1 MNPGTMEESGIAPV
15 APPAGSVAAA
25 QRAPYPKLPS
35 TIEETGLTSEAV
47 IDLLLKLLYT
57 QGVRTGQEMIDY
69 VRLPYA
75 VVDPILMDLQQ
86 RLMLE
91 VKGTAGHGRGGY
103 KFSITPLGRE
113 RAREALETSRYVG
126 PAPIPLELYAEWMDL
141 QSVRHVRITKDIILS
156 GFSDLV
162 LNREIFEA
170 LGPPINSARSLFLYG
185 APGNGKTA
193 IAERIAG
200 MTGGGIFVPH
210 AIDVDGQTVVLFDPV
225 YHTPIPWEGSGISSD
240 PVIKDLSGG
249 YDPRFEYVARPTV
262 FVGGELTLEQLDLQY
277 DPVSKMYK
285 APFQLK
291 AAGGVLILDDFGR
304 QRVEPAEL
312 LNRWV
317 VPLEKGIDFLT
328 LHTGVKFP
336 VPFDTRLMFA
346 TNLDPSDLVEEAFLR
361 RIHYKIRVGNPSREG
376 YADITRAV
384 CEARGIPYVP
394 QAVDHIYEKYYEGLG
409 IEPRACHPRDII
421 DHIEDIARYH
431 GVTAE
436 LTHDLLNRSCD
447 TYFLVMESE
456 ALTRAQARYAI
467 GGNKG

>member
-1 MNPGTMEESGIAPV
+1 MTIGTLTESGASPSGLPDPEGAAPDV
-15 APPAGSVAAA
+15 QYPPIPTRV
-25 QRAPYPKLPS
+25 
-35 TIEETGLTSEAV
+35 EDTGLSAEAV
-47 IDLLLKLLYT
+47 IDLLLKFLYT
-57 QGVRTGQEMIDY
+57 QGVRTGQELIDSI
-69 VRLPYA
+69 RLPFA
-75 VVDPILMDLQQ
+75 VIDPILMDLQQ
-86 RLMLE
+86 RLMVE

-103 KFSITPLGRE
+103 RFSITPLGRE
-113 RAREALETSRYVG
+113 RAREAMETSRYVG
-126 PAPIPLELYAEWMDL
+126 PAPIPLPLYAEWMER
-141 QSVRHVRITKDIILS
+141 QSVRYVHITRDVIFS

-162 LNREIFEA
+162 LDQGIFEA

-225 YHTPIPWEGSGISSD
+225 YHDPIPWDGLRSSAD
-240 PVIKDLSGG
+240 PLIKSAADGF
-249 YDPRFEYVARPTV
+249 DPRFEYVARPTV

-317 VPLEKGIDFLT
+317 VPLEKSIDFLT

-336 VPFDTRLMFA
+336 VPFDTRLIFA

-361 RIHYKIRVGNPSREG
+361 RIHYKIRVGNPTREG
-376 YADITRAV
+376 YSDIMKAV
-384 CEARGIPYVP
+384 CEARDIPYVS
-394 QAVDHIYEKYYEGLG
+394 QAVEHIYEKYYDGFG
-409 IEPRACHPRDII
+409 IEPRACHPRDIV
-421 DHIEDIARYH
+421 DHIEDIARYN
-431 GVTAE
+431 GTEAR

-447 TYFLVMESE
+447 TYFLVMEAD
-456 ALTRAQARYAI
+456 ALMRAQARYAV
-467 GGNKG
+467 GGKKE